1 MALWGIS
8 TSDEAKPKYL
18 TADQKKNTYA
28 TDSGWVYKDPNT
40 GLEEVLVAIGGLTGG
55 ETTNT
60 RLGAADITA
69 LTWVTSAL
77 ESTDDTITIDVVYN
91 EKVDVDTSGGT
102 PTMVVSN
109 DDTSTDGNGDYTLS
123 YASGTGTNKLR
134 FTAGSLTLSATDVL
148 SVAAQNIA
156 LNSGTLKDAGQTTV
170 NAKVAISAAVG
181 TAAGDITVTAA

>member
-170 NAKVAISAAVG
+170 NAKVAISAGVG
-181 TAAGDITVTAA
+181 TAAGDITVTAP

>member
-91 EKVDVDTSGGT
+91 EKVDVDTTGGT

-170 NAKVAISAAVG
+170 NAKVAISAGVG
-181 TAAGDITVTAA
+181 TAAGDITVTAP

>member
-18 TADQKKNTYA
+18 TAEQKKNTYA

-181 TAAGDITVTAA
+181 TAAGDITVTAP

>member
-1 MALWGIS
+1 MALWGAS

-170 NAKVAISAAVG
+170 NAKVAISAGVG
-181 TAAGDITVTAA
+181 TAAGDITVTAP